1 MVVVFV
7 VVARARTAAAVAEV
21 KFRENRWAWNM
32 RSIVMDAV

>member
-7 VVARARTAAAVAEV
+7 VIARAPAIAVVATA

-32 RSIVMDAV
+32 PNIVMDAV